1 MRHRDRKALVAPTL
15 ARSSA
20 RAPRSHR
27 HRRPNDDDA
36 RATRNPFARTPT
48 PPRSHR
54 ASRATSGSIVR
65 RPAPGPSRSSSRHVR
80 ARPTRCTHQQESGDV
95 FHPCCEVLLKCVRV
109 FVAEEFD
116 SCLSLQR
123 ADDSRAHKRRTARAR
138 GESCRNTG
146 CPSVCVYFYCT
157 SDDGP
162 RVCHTRGP
170 SSLRRT
176 IRVYS
181 GSLFSFSDT
190 RYALWWFHYDQ
201 CIDTLA
207 TRALDGRS
215 PDPRRGRRP
224 STPRR
229 RPHTRVGRTE
239 AGRARWRVGFTARC
253 TANRW

>member
-20 RAPRSHR
+20 RTPRSHR

-138 GESCRNTG
+138 EANPPGRVPDVRVCAFIFIV
-146 CPSVCVYFYCT
+146 CPR
-157 SDDGP
+157 GR

-176 IRVYS
+176 IRVCV
-181 GSLFSFSDT
+181 
-190 RYALWWFHYDQ
+190 W
-201 CIDTLA
+201 
-207 TRALDGRS
+207 
-215 PDPRRGRRP
+215 
-224 STPRR
+224 
-229 RPHTRVGRTE
+229 
-239 AGRARWRVGFTARC
+239 
-253 TANRW
+253 